1 MKQLKAP
8 VNPKSSYGLFSQE
21 FLRNHGA
28 QLLGTA
34 STWFLLDIAFYS
46 LNLTQKDVYP
56 SAGLINMASSMN
68 AIEEMYHLSR
78 AMSLIALVAIVPVI
92 GYYRIYENII
102 SIVLF
107 WNLHH
112 YYIYI
117 YKGLLP
123 IRLSILII
131 FIVVSKPFA
140 VRTLLSLSLLQLAFS
155 LPFLIGF
162 YCCCRRILPHH

>member
-1 MKQLKAP
+1 MGYFLKNFLEIMALNFLGQPAP
-8 VNPKSSYGLFSQE
+8 GSYWIF
-21 FLRNHGA
+21 
-28 QLLGTA
+28 
-34 STWFLLDIAFYS
+34 IAFYS

-102 SIVLF
+102 STLLF

-117 YKGLLP
+117 YN
-123 IRLSILII
+123 
-131 FIVVSKPFA
+131 
-140 VRTLLSLSLLQLAFS
+140 
-155 LPFLIGF
+155 
-162 YCCCRRILPHH
+162 H

>member
-1 MKQLKAP
+1 MGYFLKNFLEIMALNFLGQPAP
-8 VNPKSSYGLFSQE
+8 GSYWILPSIVSIY
-21 FLRNHGA
+21 R
-28 QLLGTA
+28 
-34 STWFLLDIAFYS
+34 
-46 LNLTQKDVYP
+46 DVYP

-102 SIVLF
+102 SILLF

-117 YKGLLP
+117 Y
-123 IRLSILII
+123 I
-131 FIVVSKPFA
+131 
-140 VRTLLSLSLLQLAFS
+140 
-155 LPFLIGF
+155 
-162 YCCCRRILPHH
+162 